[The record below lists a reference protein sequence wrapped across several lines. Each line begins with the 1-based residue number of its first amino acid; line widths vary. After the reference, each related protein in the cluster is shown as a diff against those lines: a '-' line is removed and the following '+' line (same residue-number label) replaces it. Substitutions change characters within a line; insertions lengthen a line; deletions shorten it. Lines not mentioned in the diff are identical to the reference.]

1 MREHILTILTQKNIF
16 HNFFQVLV
24 RELYLSAGQL
34 IHPVPEAGTELEPL
48 EVPDLLA
55 VPVSQAPQ
63 QGEDIPLGQ
72 AGPGHS

>member
-1 MREHILTILTQKNIF
+1 M
-16 HNFFQVLV
+16 

-72 AGPGHS
+72 ASPGHG